1 MFDMKFPKK
10 FNSKNELLTN
20 LNNSE
25 RFDQNVENEI
35 NDGDESRLLSFIR
48 VNFRNFLNKLEMI
61 DNNQQISNHDDDD
74 DEEIKTIL
82 NFARKELQSI
92 SETPTSIWSHPNWIK
107 LINRLKNQSLLPSSK
122 QMESNLFARQYL
134 SKKSSPTSNLFLDRS
149 FGVVPSSY
157 ASSYSLSPLKPL
169 DRRMISQNRF
179 NPREKDHTIAFD
191 FRGFDNEWRSNL
203 GIFSPQNLE
212 RDPLSRANNGKV
224 EDFDRFSSKNLQNAN
239 ERKKISMKSRQQS
252 LTSPQRS
259 KQKQSK
265 NFNRNTK
272 NPNSMYHNNNNN
284 NNDNDNF
291 NHKQNQINQD
301 IDRRFWLRNIG
312 QPQIYGVA
320 NSRRQRHTWSDATN
334 NNHNNNNNNNN
345 NNKNNNNY
353 NRNLFNSNFDSD
365 SEEANEQRENLSDRS
380 KSFDTPQIE
389 CPSSENGMDRFSCP
403 SRDNYGRFLCI
414 DDQHI
419 CDGYFDCPLGEDE
432 ERINCM
438 FYKSNWA

>member
-1 MFDMKFPKK
+1 
-10 FNSKNELLTN
+10 
-20 LNNSE
+20 
-25 RFDQNVENEI
+25 
-35 NDGDESRLLSFIR
+35 
-48 VNFRNFLNKLEMI
+48 MI

-149 FGVVPSSY
+149 FGVLPSSY

-212 RDPLSRANNGKV
+212 RDPLSRANN
-224 EDFDRFSSKNLQNAN
+224 
-239 ERKKISMKSRQQS
+239 
-252 LTSPQRS
+252 
-259 KQKQSK
+259 
-265 NFNRNTK
+265 
-272 NPNSMYHNNNNN
+272 
-284 NNDNDNF
+284 
-291 NHKQNQINQD
+291 
-301 IDRRFWLRNIG
+301 
-312 QPQIYGVA
+312 
-320 NSRRQRHTWSDATN
+320 
-334 NNHNNNNNNNN
+334 
-345 NNKNNNNY
+345 
-353 NRNLFNSNFDSD
+353 
-365 SEEANEQRENLSDRS
+365 
-380 KSFDTPQIE
+380 E

-432 ERINCM
+432 ERINYQSSSRFVSRLSSTM
-438 FYKSNWA
+438 GPWTTKYLKFILFSLSLSLSLSLFL